1 MPFFV
6 FFLEMGCA
14 FLENKMIWG
23 FAQMHNYEL
32 YFDPIGLEIEASQ
45 MMFDYYYL
53 FLKTQESGKAQ
64 WYLGVI

>member
-14 FLENKMIWG
+14 FLENKMIRG

-45 MMFDYYYL
+45 MMFDYHYL
-53 FLKTQESGKAQ
+53 FLKT
-64 WYLGVI
+64 